1 MSNDRTAADKNI
13 SAEELLQ
20 IINKQWATT
29 SDIMK
34 IRGCCYQTALSDRRA
49 IEDQIKEKYPR
60 LPRYMVPMEEVV
72 LFYKINI
79 SYLKKISSF
88 KK

>member
-1 MSNDRTAADKNI
+1 MAADKNI
-13 SAEELLQ
+13 SAEEMLQ